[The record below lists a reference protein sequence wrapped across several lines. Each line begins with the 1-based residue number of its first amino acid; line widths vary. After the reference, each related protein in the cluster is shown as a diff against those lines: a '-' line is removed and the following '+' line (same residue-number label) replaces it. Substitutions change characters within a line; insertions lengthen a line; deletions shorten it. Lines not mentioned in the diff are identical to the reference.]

1 MFRLAYRQAEGLV
14 EKHGTATRR
23 SWRTLHLGAGAG
35 RIVAATLASK
45 DTDDAPQAAPLL
57 DQATIGSSL
66 RARILPVEKTEAKVA
81 CSALSRMAKLGML
94 VIQRV
99 RRKPLGMGLYV
110 HNPES
115 GPKPIGVGAPVKW
128 FRYRA

>member
-1 MFRLAYRQAEGLV
+1 MDA
-14 EKHGTATRR
+14 GT
-23 SWRTLHLGAGAG
+23 G
-35 RIVAATLASK
+35 RIVAATLAPK

-66 RARILPVEKTEAKVA
+66 RARAPPVVETEAKVA

-94 VIQRV
+94 VFQRV
-99 RRKPLGMGLYV
+99 RRISLGMGLYV

-115 GPKPIGVGAPVKW
+115 GPKPIGVGAPFKW
-128 FRYRA
+128 FRLRA